1 MPRSQIAQMERTLAM
16 ASRFLDDVRLDVNRS
31 APAGTDMPPR
41 VRCVHE
47 KPGHT
52 TPEFRTLAIPIPPG
66 LGGASPEILSTT
78 LTRFATTRKPDC
90 MVLAVEAVL
99 ADDDGTPGPVLIAE
113 ARDQRGTRLF
123 WLQRY
128 RVVDGRVVWSEP
140 TGDGWQDPGEQE
152 MILDAAFVAL
162 EAQPRPCGDGRGR
175 RRTPRRDGAV
185 RVADVGVAD
194 AVGAE
199 AMVAASVPDDTDV
212 LVAKV

>member
-90 MVLAVEAVL
+90 MILAVEAVL
-99 ADDDGTPGPVLIAE
+99 AGDDGVPGPVLIAE
-113 ARDQRGTRLF
+113 ARDRRGTRLF
-123 WLQRY
+123 WLQHY
-128 RVVDGRVVWSEP
+128 RVAEGRVLWGEP
-140 TGDGWQDPGEQE
+140 MGEGWQDPGEE
-152 MILDAAFVAL
+152 ELILDAAFRGLDVAS
-162 EAQPRPCGDGRGR
+162 PPCGDGRAR
-175 RRTPRRDGAV
+175 RRTSPREREV
-185 RVADVGVAD
+185 RVAEPVGAD
-194 AVGAE
+194 AVVGA
-199 AMVAASVPDDTDV
+199 VAQEGGA
-212 LVAKV
+212 LVAEV

>member
-31 APAGTDMPPR
+31 APDGTDMPPR

-99 ADDDGTPGPVLIAE
+99 ADEDGTPGPVLIAE

-128 RVVDGRVVWSEP
+128 RVEEGRVMWSEP

-152 MILDAAFVAL
+152 MILDAAFLAL

-175 RRTPRRDGAV
+175 RRTPRRDGAAKV
-185 RVADVGVAD
+185 SEPCLVDT
-194 AVGAE
+194 VGAE
-199 AMVAASVPDDTDV
+199 AVVPPTVPDETRAVAAEV
-212 LVAKV
+212 